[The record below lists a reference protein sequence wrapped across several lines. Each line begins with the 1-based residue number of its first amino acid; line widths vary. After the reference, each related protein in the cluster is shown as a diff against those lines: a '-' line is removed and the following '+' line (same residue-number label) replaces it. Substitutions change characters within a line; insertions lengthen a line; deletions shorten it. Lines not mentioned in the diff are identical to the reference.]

1 MGSLNVSVHM
11 GGEQLDWGW
20 QAVDWTLRLDGGCY
34 ASMPF
39 FRDVGA
45 SMVISHMSAQL
56 RISTLNR
63 ALSGDLE
70 ALRHL
75 MDPSL
80 PEVLGDCSKAPA
92 ELQCQENGSIYAGKT
107 GVATMT
113 VPYVEGVN
121 TMRISSASF
130 RVNSSELFFDF
141 EGDWEEIK
149 LTVKSHAIKFPQE
162 WRNLPWRLSIINNC
176 SSDERPHV
184 VSVYVGEMPIKIK
197 IFGFATSTGVDISDS
212 FAERFRYNV
221 NSAFE
226 NGSIIMPCA
235 RGLDLVELNISA
247 MLSQAVQGHLDKFLS
262 DESISWQGTMWTLP
276 GLLNRFTEIE
286 ASGFG
291 LRC

>member
-1 MGSLNVSVHM
+1 MG
-11 GGEQLDWGW
+11 
-20 QAVDWTLRLDGGCY
+20 
-34 ASMPF
+34 
-39 FRDVGA
+39 
-45 SMVISHMSAQL
+45 
-56 RISTLNR
+56 
-63 ALSGDLE
+63 
-70 ALRHL
+70 
-75 MDPSL
+75 
-80 PEVLGDCSKAPA
+80 
-92 ELQCQENGSIYAGKT
+92 
-107 GVATMT
+107 TMT

-149 LTVKSHAIKFPQE
+149 LTVTSHAIKFPQE

-221 NSAFE
+221 NSAFG

-247 MLSQAVQGHLDKFLS
+247 MLAQAVQGHLDTFLS
-262 DESISWQGTMWTLP
+262 DESITWQGTLWTLP